1 MKTTCLKICVTV
13 SKQLVTITKNT
24 EFPTYRSL
32 MSTSH
37 ASFPLPEDTYKHSM
51 TISFS
56 DRQTHKDKNS
66 SS

>member
-1 MKTTCLKICVTV
+1 
-13 SKQLVTITKNT
+13 
-24 EFPTYRSL
+24 

-37 ASFPLPEDTYKHSM
+37 VSFPLPEDTYKHSM

-56 DRQTHKDKNS
+56 DHQPHKDNS